1 MVKKKEDVDIDE
13 DVMGELMKERE
24 VEVVNEIRI
33 GRQKKVIDYEIGMRE
48 GKVKENVNKIMKK
61 IGEEKRKEVDC
72 MMKKMYGK
80 MKKEN

>member
-1 MVKKKEDVDIDE
+1 M
-13 DVMGELMKERE
+13 
-24 VEVVNEIRI
+24 
-33 GRQKKVIDYEIGMRE
+33 
-48 GKVKENVNKIMKK
+48 KENVNKIMKK